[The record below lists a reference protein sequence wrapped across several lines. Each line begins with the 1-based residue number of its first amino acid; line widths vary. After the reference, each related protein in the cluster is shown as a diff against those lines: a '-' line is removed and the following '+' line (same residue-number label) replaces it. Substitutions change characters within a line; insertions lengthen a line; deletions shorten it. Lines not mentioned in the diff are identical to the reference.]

1 MEDFIIASA
10 KTRVKV
16 MVVWQE
22 PRSVCSALS
31 KNSCTGDKTIRAFQ
45 NVTTSVTE
53 AKKDNLNISFSYKD
67 VKDTER

>member
-1 MEDFIIASA
+1 MEDFIIASK

-22 PRSVCSALS
+22 PRSLCSALS
-31 KNSCTGDKTIRAFQ
+31 KNSCTDDKTIRAFQ

-53 AKKDNLNISFSYKD
+53 AKKDHLNVSFSYKD
-67 VKDTER
+67 IKDTEK